1 MRRLPV
7 LFAGVLAAA
16 LAAALIARAGSAGGT
31 TFRTPDAGAA
41 CRLAGPS
48 LVCSSLGSPGSVEL
62 RGKGSAQVVDRL
74 PWWDASTPVLH
85 RFHHGTIS
93 CRLIG
98 SAILCRN
105 GRTSIRVTADG
116 FAVAS

>member
-7 LFAGVLAAA
+7 LLLAVLAAA
-16 LAAALIARAGSAGGT
+16 LGAALIARAGSTDGS

-41 CRLAGPS
+41 CKVAGLS

-62 RGKGSAQVVDRL
+62 RGKGGAQVVDRL

-85 RFHHGTIS
+85 RWHRGTIS
-93 CRLIG
+93 CRLAG
-98 SAILCRN
+98 GAILCRN
-105 GRTSIRVTADG
+105 GKTAMRVTAAG
-116 FAVAS
+116 FAVAG